1 MNKTKVRLHPT
12 YYLCNIMLRIVV
24 CCLVFSMILLLFFI
38 PNQWIGA
45 QPATPEEFV
54 TYEKQ
59 SGFIK
64 EFAVP
69 FEELGLKGITTDLQ
83 GNVWFYHSTNATSTL
98 VLFNPANG
106 EFTKFPVEGE
116 TVSDEPII
124 NLASSQLAF
133 DTERNAVWFTDSR
146 INSVGRLNIDTA
158 EIRQWPVPTEQAGP
172 MGLTLSP
179 DGNSVW
185 FAEIT
190 GDKIARLDVSSGK
203 IEEYPTGE
211 ESGPAL
217 LAFDNSGQ
225 LWVTLS
231 FADSVLLAQP
241 WALAPNSSLGMS
253 RFSLP
258 EPDRFSPLGI
268 AFSEGKVFLPDHGS
282 SRIIVADANSNL
294 QQYEEYWTSPSSA
307 FPTTLPSQI
316 VSDKQG
322 KIYLTQHGGNR
333 ITEISKDGMMTEY
346 EVATGPLS
354 TVVYLSVAGDG
365 KVWFAEW
372 ASNKIA
378 YLDTAMQ
385 VPFTLNVEKTAV
397 TLDGSSPQIIAVS
410 LNSSS
415 DTAASPVSLS
425 EVEIGLTGMTE
436 SGLQGVAYEAQPPR
450 VNLQD
455 ARSAQSEIQIRA
467 QENARPGNYIAMVR
481 AFAPEK
487 DGLVISRLHPVEL
500 VLDVPE
506 PVSSQ
511 DSNNMFQ
518 NQRQQASDTIVQ
530 DALMI
535 GAPAGAAGLIAFA
548 IYRWKK
554 ARKAERAH

>member
-1 MNKTKVRLHPT
+1 MSRVVHNSIIVIFAITA
-12 YYLCNIMLRIVV
+12 LCFL
-24 CCLVFSMILLLFFI
+24 
-38 PNQWIGA
+38 PNQWVWA
-45 QPATPEEFV
+45 QLPTSPEEFV

-83 GNVWFYHSTNATSTL
+83 GRNVWFYHSTNTTSTL

-106 EFTKFPVEGE
+106 EFTKFPVEGQ
-116 TVSDEPII
+116 TVTDEPII

-133 DTERNAVWFTDSR
+133 DSERNAVWFTDSR

-158 EIRQWPVPTEQAGP
+158 QISLWPVPTEQAGP
-172 MGLTLSP
+172 MGITLSP

-203 IEEYPTGE
+203 IEEYPTGDQ
-211 ESGPAL
+211 SGPAL
-217 LAFDNSGQ
+217 LAFDDSGQ

-282 SRIIVADANSNL
+282 SRIIVADASSNL
-294 QQYEEYWTSPSSA
+294 QQYDEYWTSPSSA

-316 VSDKQG
+316 VVAVSSDKQG
-322 KIYLTQHGGNR
+322 KIYFTQHGGNR
-333 ITEISKDGMMTEY
+333 ITEISKDGMITEY
-346 EVATGPLS
+346 EIPTGPLS
-354 TVVYLSVAGDG
+354 TVVYLSAASDG

-378 YLDTAMQ
+378 
-385 VPFTLNVEKTAV
+385 
-397 TLDGSSPQIIAVS
+397 
-410 LNSSS
+410 
-415 DTAASPVSLS
+415 
-425 EVEIGLTGMTE
+425 
-436 SGLQGVAYEAQPPR
+436 
-450 VNLQD
+450 
-455 ARSAQSEIQIRA
+455 
-467 QENARPGNYIAMVR
+467 
-481 AFAPEK
+481 
-487 DGLVISRLHPVEL
+487 
-500 VLDVPE
+500 
-506 PVSSQ
+506 
-511 DSNNMFQ
+511 
-518 NQRQQASDTIVQ
+518 
-530 DALMI
+530 
-535 GAPAGAAGLIAFA
+535 
-548 IYRWKK
+548 
-554 ARKAERAH
+554 

>member
-1 MNKTKVRLHPT
+1 MV
-12 YYLCNIMLRIVV
+12 RIVIY
-24 CCLVFSMILLLFFI
+24 CLIFSMILLLFFLPNFL
-38 PNQWIGA
+38 PNQFVLA
-45 QPATPEEFV
+45 QLPASPEDFV

-69 FEELGLKGITTDLQ
+69 FEELGLKGISTDLQ
-83 GNVWFYHSTNATSTL
+83 GNIWFYHSTNVTSTL
-98 VLFNPANG
+98 VLFNPPNR
-106 EFTKFPVEGE
+106 EFTKFPVGGE
-116 TVSDEPII
+116 TVTDDPII

-133 DTERNAVWFTDSR
+133 DSERNAVWFTDSR
-146 INSVGRLNIDTA
+146 INSVGRLNIDTGK
-158 EIRQWPVPTEQAGP
+158 INLWPVPTEQAGP
-172 MGLTLSP
+172 MGITLSP

-190 GDKIARLDVSSGK
+190 GDKIARLDMDSGK

-211 ESGPAL
+211 QTGPAL
-217 LAFDNSGQ
+217 LAFDDSGQ

-231 FADSVLLAQP
+231 FANSVLLAQP
-241 WALAPNSSLGMS
+241 WALAPNSSLGTS

-294 QQYEEYWTSPSSA
+294 QQYDEYWTSPSSA

-316 VSDKQG
+316 VPDKDG
-322 KIYLTQHGGNR
+322 NVYFAQHGGNR
-333 ITEISKDGMMTEY
+333 ITKISKDGMMTEY
-346 EVATGPLS
+346 EISTGPLS
-354 TVVYLSVAGDG
+354 TVVYLSVAADG
-365 KVWFAEW
+365 KVWFAER

-378 YLDTAMQ
+378 YLDTTMH
-385 VPFTLNVEKTAV
+385 VPFTLNTEKTAV
-397 TLDGSSPQIIAVS
+397 TLDGGGPQSITVS

-415 DTAASPVSLS
+415 SSSSSDATITTSPVSIS
-425 EVEIGLTGMTE
+425 EVEIGLIGMTE
-436 SGLQGVAYEAQPPR
+436 SGLRDVTYEAQPPR

-455 ARSAQSEIQIRA
+455 STSTQSEIQIRT
-467 QENARPGNYIAMVR
+467 QENSRPGNYIAMVR
-481 AFAPEK
+481 AFAPES
-487 DGLVISRLHPVEL
+487 DGLIISKLYPVEL

-506 PVSSQ
+506 PISSQ
-511 DSNNMFQ
+511 DNNNMFQ
-518 NQRQQASDTIVQ
+518 NQQQTTSDTIVR
-530 DALMI
+530 DVLMI
-535 GAPAGAAGLIAFA
+535 AAPVGAAGLIAFA

-554 ARKAERAH
+554 ARKAERIR

>member
-1 MNKTKVRLHPT
+1 MS
-12 YYLCNIMLRIVV
+12 RIVYYGII
-24 CCLVFSMILLLFFI
+24 VFAVMALSFL
-38 PNQWIGA
+38 PNQWAWA
-45 QPATPEEFV
+45 QLPASQEEFV

-83 GNVWFYHSTNATSTL
+83 GNIWFYHSTNTTSTL
-98 VLFNPANG
+98 VLFDPANR

-116 TVSDEPII
+116 TVTDEPII

-133 DTERNAVWFTDSR
+133 DTGRNAVWFTDSR
-146 INSVGRLNIDTA
+146 INSVGLLNIDTA
-158 EIRQWPVPTEQAGP
+158 EMSLWPVPTEQAGP
-172 MGLTLSP
+172 MGITLSP
-179 DGNSVW
+179 DGDSVW

-211 ESGPAL
+211 QSGPAL
-217 LAFDNSGQ
+217 LAFDDSGQ
-225 LWVTLS
+225 IWVTLS

-241 WALAPNSSLGMS
+241 WALAPNSSFGMS

-268 AFSEGKVFLPDHGS
+268 AFSRGKVFLPDHGS
-282 SRIIVADANSNL
+282 SRIIVADASSNL
-294 QQYEEYWTSPSSA
+294 QQYDEYWTSPSPA

-316 VSDKQG
+316 VVSDKQD
-322 KIYLTQHGGNR
+322 KIYFTQHGGNR
-333 ITEISKDGMMTEY
+333 ITEISNDGMMTEY
-346 EVATGPLS
+346 EVPTGPLS
-354 TVVYLSVAGDG
+354 TIVYLSVAGDG

-378 YLDTAMQ
+378 YLDGTMQ
-385 VPFTLNVEKTAV
+385 VPFTLNVQKMAV
-397 TLDGSSPQIIAVS
+397 TLDGSSPQSIAVS

-415 DTAASPVSLS
+415 SDTTTNTTTSPVFLS
-425 EVEIGLTGMTE
+425 DVEIGLTGMTE
-436 SGLQGVAYEAQPPR
+436 SGLRGVTYEAQPPR
-450 VNLQD
+450 MNLQD
-455 ARSAQSEIQIRA
+455 ARSVQSEIQIRT
-467 QENARPGNYIAMVR
+467 QENARPGNYTIMVR
-481 AFAPEK
+481 AFAPEN
-487 DGLVISRLHPVEL
+487 DGLVISRLYPVEL

-506 PVSSQ
+506 PVSGQ
-511 DSNNMFQ
+511 DSENMFE
-518 NQRQQASDTIVQ
+518 NQVQQASDALVQ
-530 DALMI
+530 SALMI
-535 GAPAGAAGLIAFA
+535 GAPVAAAGLIAFA

-554 ARKAERAH
+554 ARRGERAH

>member
-1 MNKTKVRLHPT
+1 MSTAVHNS
-12 YYLCNIMLRIVV
+12 IIIVFAMMA
-24 CCLVFSMILLLFFI
+24 LSSL
-38 PNQWIGA
+38 PNQWVWA
-45 QPATPEEFV
+45 QLPASQEEFV

-59 SGFIK
+59 SAFIK

-83 GNVWFYHSTNATSTL
+83 GNVWFYHSTNTTSTL

-106 EFTKFPVEGE
+106 EFMKFPVEGG
-116 TVSDEPII
+116 TVTDEPII

-133 DTERNAVWFTDSR
+133 DSERNAVWFTDSR

-158 EIRQWPVPTEQAGP
+158 QVSLWPVPTEQAGP
-172 MGLTLSP
+172 MGITLSP

-190 GDKIARLDVSSGK
+190 GDKIARLDVSSEK

-211 ESGPAL
+211 QTGPAL
-217 LAFDNSGQ
+217 LAFDDSGQ

-241 WALAPNSSLGMS
+241 WALAPNLSLGMS

-268 AFSEGKVFLPDHGS
+268 AFSGGKVFLPDHGS
-282 SRIIVADANSNL
+282 SRVIVADANSNL
-294 QQYEEYWTSPSSA
+294 QQYDEYWTSPSSA

-316 VSDKQG
+316 VAVSDKQG
-322 KIYLTQHGGNR
+322 TLYFTQHGGNR

-346 EVATGPLS
+346 EVPSGPLS
-354 TVVYLSVAGDG
+354 TVVYLSSARDD
-365 KVWFAEW
+365 KVWIAEW

-378 YLDTAMQ
+378 YLDTTMQ
-385 VPFTLNVEKTAV
+385 VPFTLNTEKTTV
-397 TLDGSSPQIIAVS
+397 TLNGSSSQQSIGVS

-415 DTAASPVSLS
+415 DATTTTTSPVSIS

-436 SGLQGVAYEAQPPR
+436 SGLQGVTYEAQPPR
-450 VNLQD
+450 LD
-455 ARSAQSEIQIRA
+455 LRGAKSTQSEIQIRT
-467 QENARPGNYIAMVR
+467 QENARPGNYTIMVR
-481 AFAPEK
+481 AFAPEN
-487 DGLVISRLHPVEL
+487 DGLIISKLYPVEL

-506 PVSSQ
+506 PVSTQ
-511 DSNNMFQ
+511 DSENMFQ
-518 NQRQQASDTIVQ
+518 NQQQISDSIVQ
-530 DALMI
+530 NALMI
-535 GAPAGAAGLIAFA
+535 AAPIGAAGLIAFG

-554 ARKAERAH
+554 VRRAEKGH

>member
-1 MNKTKVRLHPT
+1 
-12 YYLCNIMLRIVV
+12 
-24 CCLVFSMILLLFFI
+24 MILLLFFL
-38 PNQWIGA
+38 PNQWIWA
-45 QPATPEEFV
+45 QTATPEGFV

-59 SGFIK
+59 SDFIK

-69 FEELGLKGITTDLQ
+69 FEELGLKGIATDLQ
-83 GNVWFYHSTNATSTL
+83 GNVWFYHSTNTTSTL

-106 EFTKFPVEGE
+106 EFTKFPVEGQ
-116 TVSDEPII
+116 TVTDEPIT

-133 DTERNAVWFTDSR
+133 DSERNAVWFTDSR

-158 EIRQWPVPTEQAGP
+158 QVSLWPVPTEQAGP
-172 MGLTLSP
+172 MGITLSP

-190 GDKIARLDVSSGK
+190 GDKIARLDVSSEK
-203 IEEYPTGE
+203 IEEYSTGD

-217 LAFDNSGQ
+217 LAFDDSGQ

-294 QQYEEYWTSPSSA
+294 QQYDEYWTSPSPA

-316 VSDKQG
+316 VPNKDG
-322 KIYLTQHGGNR
+322 NVYFAQHGGNR
-333 ITEISKDGMMTEY
+333 ITEINKGGTMTEY
-346 EVATGPLS
+346 EVPTGPLS
-354 TVVYLSVAGDG
+354 TVVYLSVAADG

-378 YLDTAMQ
+378 YLDTEMQ
-385 VPFTLNVEKTAV
+385 VPFTLNVEKTNV
-397 TLDGSSPQIIAVS
+397 TLNGSSPQSIAVS

-415 DTAASPVSLS
+415 SNATTTTPVSIT

-436 SGLQGVAYEAQPPR
+436 SGLRGVIYGAQPPR
-450 VNLQD
+450 MDLQG
-455 ARSAQSEIQIRA
+455 ARSAESEIQIST
-467 QENARPGNYIAMVR
+467 QENARPGNYSIMVR
-481 AFAPEK
+481 AFAPEN
-487 DGLVISRLHPVEL
+487 DGLVISRLYPVEL
-500 VLDVPE
+500 LLDVPE
-506 PVSSQ
+506 PVSTTQ
-511 DSNNMFQ
+511 DSENMFQ
-518 NQRQQASDTIVQ
+518 NQRQQTLDTIVQ
-530 DALMI
+530 DVLMI
-535 GAPAGAAGLIAFA
+535 GAPVGAAGLIAFG

-554 ARKAERAH
+554 ARRAEKGY

>member
-1 MNKTKVRLHPT
+1 
-12 YYLCNIMLRIVV
+12 MLRIVY
-24 CCLVFSMILLLFFI
+24 CLIFSIILLLFFL
-38 PNQWIGA
+38 PNQWIWA
-45 QPATPEEFV
+45 QPASPEDFV

-69 FEELGLKGITTDLQ
+69 FEELGLKGITADLQ
-83 GNVWFYHSTNATSTL
+83 GNVWFYHSTNTTSTL
-98 VLFNPANG
+98 VFFDPANG
-106 EFTKFPVEGE
+106 EFAKFPVEGE
-116 TVSDEPII
+116 TVTDEPII

-133 DTERNAVWFTDSR
+133 DSERNAVWFTDSR

-158 EIRQWPVPTEQAGP
+158 EINLWRVPTEQAGP
-172 MGLTLSP
+172 MGITLSP
-179 DGNSVW
+179 DGNGVW

-211 ESGPAL
+211 QSGPAL
-217 LAFDNSGQ
+217 LAFDDSGQ

-241 WALAPNSSLGMS
+241 WTLAPNSSFGMS

-268 AFSEGKVFLPDHGS
+268 AFSEGKVFLSDHGS
-282 SRIIVADANSNL
+282 SRIIVADASSNL
-294 QQYEEYWTSPSSA
+294 QQYDEYWTSPSSA

-316 VSDKQG
+316 VVSDKQG
-322 KIYLTQHGGNR
+322 KIYFTQHGGNR
-333 ITEISKDGMMTEY
+333 ITEISNDGMMTEY
-346 EVATGPLS
+346 EVPTGPLS
-354 TVVYLSVAGDG
+354 TIVYLSVAGDG

-378 YLDTAMQ
+378 YLDTTMQ
-385 VPFTLNVEKTAV
+385 VPFTLNVQKMAV
-397 TLDGSSPQIIAVS
+397 TLDGSSPQSIAVS

-415 DTAASPVSLS
+415 DTTTSPVSIS
-425 EVEIGLTGMTE
+425 EIEIGLTGMTE
-436 SGLQGVAYEAQPPR
+436 SGLRGVTYEAQPPR

-455 ARSAQSEIQIRA
+455 ARSTQSEIQIRT
-467 QENARPGNYIAMVR
+467 QENARPGNYTIMVR

-487 DGLVISRLHPVEL
+487 DGLVISRLYPVEL

-506 PVSSQ
+506 PVSTQ
-511 DSNNMFQ
+511 DSENMFQ
-518 NQRQQASDTIVQ
+518 NQMQQTSDTTVQ
-530 DALMI
+530 EALMI
-535 GAPAGAAGLIAFA
+535 GAPVGAAGLIAFA

-554 ARKAERAH
+554 ARRAERAH

>member
-1 MNKTKVRLHPT
+1 MV
-12 YYLCNIMLRIVV
+12 
-24 CCLVFSMILLLFFI
+24 
-38 PNQWIGA
+38 WA
-45 QPATPEEFV
+45 QLPASPEDFV
-54 TYEKQ
+54 TYGKQ
-59 SGFIK
+59 SSFIK

-83 GNVWFYHSTNATSTL
+83 GNVWFYHSTNTTSTL

-106 EFTKFPVEGE
+106 EFTKFPVEGQ
-116 TVSDEPII
+116 TVTDVPII

-133 DTERNAVWFTDSR
+133 DGERNAVWFTDSR

-158 EIRQWPVPTEQAGP
+158 EISLWPVPTEQAGP
-172 MGLTLSP
+172 MGITLSP

-203 IEEYPTGE
+203 IEEYPTGDQ
-211 ESGPAL
+211 SGPAL
-217 LAFDNSGQ
+217 LAFDDSGQ

-241 WALAPNSSLGMS
+241 WAIAPNSSLGMS

-294 QQYEEYWTSPSSA
+294 QQCEEYWTSPSPA

-316 VSDKQG
+316 VPDKDG
-322 KIYLTQHGGNR
+322 NVYFAQHGGNR
-333 ITEISKDGMMTEY
+333 ITEINKDGMMTEY
-346 EVATGPLS
+346 EVPTGPLS
-354 TVVYLSVAGDG
+354 TVVYLSVAADG

-378 YLDTAMQ
+378 YLDTTMQ
-385 VPFTLNVEKTAV
+385 IPFTLNTEKTAV
-397 TLDGSSPQIIAVS
+397 TLNGSSPQRIAVS

-415 DTAASPVSLS
+415 DDITTSPVSIS

-436 SGLQGVAYEAQPPR
+436 TGLQGVTYEAQPPR

-455 ARSAQSEIQIRA
+455 STSTLSEIQIRT
-467 QENARPGNYIAMVR
+467 QENSRPGNYIAMVR
-481 AFAPEK
+481 AFALES
-487 DGLVISRLHPVEL
+487 DGLIISKLYPVEL

-506 PVSSQ
+506 PISSQ
-511 DSNNMFQ
+511 DNNNMFQ
-518 NQRQQASDTIVQ
+518 NQQQTTSDTIVQ
-530 DALMI
+530 DVLMI
-535 GAPAGAAGLIAFA
+535 AAPVGAAGLIAFA

-554 ARKAERAH
+554 ARKAERIR

>member
-1 MNKTKVRLHPT
+1 MV
-12 YYLCNIMLRIVV
+12 RIVIY
-24 CCLVFSMILLLFFI
+24 CLIFSMILLLFFLPNFL
-38 PNQWIGA
+38 PNQWIWA
-45 QPATPEEFV
+45 QLPASPEEFV

-64 EFAVP
+64 EFVVP
-69 FEELGLKGITTDLQ
+69 FEELGLKGITTDVR
-83 GNVWFYHSTNATSTL
+83 GNVWFYHSTNTTSML

-106 EFTKFPVEGE
+106 EFTKFPVEGQ
-116 TVSDEPII
+116 TVTDDPII
-124 NLASSQLAF
+124 NLASSQLVF
-133 DTERNAVWFTDSR
+133 DGERNAVWFTDSR
-146 INSVGRLNIDTA
+146 INSIGRLNIDTA
-158 EIRQWPVPTEQAGP
+158 EISLWPVPTEQAGP
-172 MGLTLSP
+172 MGITLSP

-203 IEEYPTGE
+203 IEEYPTGDQ
-211 ESGPAL
+211 SGPAL
-217 LAFDNSGQ
+217 LAFDDSGQ

-231 FADSVLLAQP
+231 LADSVLLAQP
-241 WALAPNSSLGMS
+241 WAIAPNSSLGMS

-268 AFSEGKVFLPDHGS
+268 AFSESKVFLPDHGS

-294 QQYEEYWTSPSSA
+294 QQYEEYWTSPSPA

-316 VSDKQG
+316 VPDKDG
-322 KIYLTQHGGNR
+322 NVYFAQHGGNR
-333 ITEISKDGMMTEY
+333 ITEISKDGTMTEY
-346 EVATGPLS
+346 EVPTGPLS
-354 TVVYLSVAGDG
+354 TVVYLCVAADG

-378 YLDTAMQ
+378 YLDTTMQ
-385 VPFTLNVEKTAV
+385 VPFTLNTEKTAV
-397 TLDGSSPQIIAVS
+397 TLNGSSPQRIAVS

-415 DTAASPVSLS
+415 DDITTSPVSIS

-436 SGLQGVAYEAQPPR
+436 SGLRDVTYEAQPPR

-455 ARSAQSEIQIRA
+455 STSTQSEIQIRT
-467 QENARPGNYIAMVR
+467 QENSRPGNYIAMVR
-481 AFAPEK
+481 AFAPES
-487 DGLVISRLHPVEL
+487 DGLIISKLYPIEL

-518 NQRQQASDTIVQ
+518 NQQQTTSDTIVQ
-530 DALMI
+530 DVLMI
-535 GAPAGAAGLIAFA
+535 AAPVGAAGLIAFA

-554 ARKAERAH
+554 ARKAERTR

>member
-1 MNKTKVRLHPT
+1 MV
-12 YYLCNIMLRIVV
+12 RIVIY
-24 CCLVFSMILLLFFI
+24 CLIFSMILLLFYLPNFL
-38 PNQWIGA
+38 PNQLVWA
-45 QPATPEEFV
+45 QLPASPEDFV
-54 TYEKQ
+54 TYGKQ
-59 SGFIK
+59 SSFIK

-83 GNVWFYHSTNATSTL
+83 GNVWFYHSTNTTSTL

-106 EFTKFPVEGE
+106 EFTKFPVEGQ
-116 TVSDEPII
+116 TVTDVPII

-133 DTERNAVWFTDSR
+133 DGERNAVWFTDSR

-158 EIRQWPVPTEQAGP
+158 EISLWPVPTEQAGP
-172 MGLTLSP
+172 MGITLSP

-203 IEEYPTGE
+203 IEEYPTGDQ
-211 ESGPAL
+211 SGPAL
-217 LAFDNSGQ
+217 LAFDDSGQ

-241 WALAPNSSLGMS
+241 WAIAPNSSLGMS

-294 QQYEEYWTSPSSA
+294 QQCEEYWTSPSPA

-316 VSDKQG
+316 VPDKDG
-322 KIYLTQHGGNR
+322 NVYFAQHGGNR
-333 ITEISKDGMMTEY
+333 ITEINKDGMMTEY
-346 EVATGPLS
+346 EVPTGPLS
-354 TVVYLSVAGDG
+354 TVVYLSVAADG

-378 YLDTAMQ
+378 YLDTTMQ
-385 VPFTLNVEKTAV
+385 IPFTLNTEKTAV
-397 TLDGSSPQIIAVS
+397 TLNGSSPQRIAVS

-415 DTAASPVSLS
+415 DDITTSPVSIS

-436 SGLQGVAYEAQPPR
+436 TGLQGVTYEAQPPR

-455 ARSAQSEIQIRA
+455 STSTLSEIQIRT
-467 QENARPGNYIAMVR
+467 QENSRPGNYIAMVR
-481 AFAPEK
+481 AFALES
-487 DGLVISRLHPVEL
+487 DGLIISKLYPVEL

-506 PVSSQ
+506 PISSQ
-511 DSNNMFQ
+511 DNNNMFQ
-518 NQRQQASDTIVQ
+518 NQQQTTSDTIVQ
-530 DALMI
+530 DVLMI
-535 GAPAGAAGLIAFA
+535 AAPVGAAGLIAFA

-554 ARKAERAH
+554 ARKAERIR

>member
-1 MNKTKVRLHPT
+1 
-12 YYLCNIMLRIVV
+12 MLRIVY
-24 CCLVFSMILLLFFI
+24 CLIFSIILLLFFL
-38 PNQWIGA
+38 PNQWIWA
-45 QPATPEEFV
+45 QPASPEDFV

-69 FEELGLKGITTDLQ
+69 FEELGLKRITTDLQ
-83 GNVWFYHSTNATSTL
+83 GNVWFYHSTNTTSTL
-98 VLFNPANG
+98 VFFDPANG
-106 EFTKFPVEGE
+106 EFAKFPVEGE
-116 TVSDEPII
+116 TVADEPII

-133 DTERNAVWFTDSR
+133 DSERSAVWFTDSR

-158 EIRQWPVPTEQAGP
+158 EISLWPVPTEQAGP
-172 MGLTLSP
+172 MGITLSP

-211 ESGPAL
+211 QSGPSL
-217 LAFDNSGQ
+217 LAFDDSGQ

-241 WALAPNSSLGMS
+241 WALAPNSSFGMS

-282 SRIIVADANSNL
+282 SRIIVADASSNL
-294 QQYEEYWTSPSSA
+294 QQYDEYWTSPSSA

-316 VSDKQG
+316 VVSDKQD
-322 KIYLTQHGGNR
+322 KLYFAQHGGNR
-333 ITEISKDGMMTEY
+333 ITEISNDGMMTEY
-346 EVATGPLS
+346 EVPTGPLS
-354 TVVYLSVAGDG
+354 TIVYLSVAGDG

-378 YLDTAMQ
+378 YLDTTMQ
-385 VPFTLNVEKTAV
+385 VPFTLNVQKMAV
-397 TLDGSSPQIIAVS
+397 TLDGSSPQSITVS

-415 DTAASPVSLS
+415 DTTTSPVSIS
-425 EVEIGLTGMTE
+425 EIEIGLTGMTE
-436 SGLQGVAYEAQPPR
+436 SGLRGVTYEAQPPR

-455 ARSAQSEIQIRA
+455 ARSTQSEIQIRT
-467 QENARPGNYIAMVR
+467 QENARPGNYTIMVR

-487 DGLVISRLHPVEL
+487 DGLVISRLYPVEL

-506 PVSSQ
+506 PVSTQ
-511 DSNNMFQ
+511 DSENMFQ
-518 NQRQQASDTIVQ
+518 NQMQQTSDTTVQ

-535 GAPAGAAGLIAFA
+535 GAPVGAAGLIAFA

-554 ARKAERAH
+554 ARRAERAH

>member
-1 MNKTKVRLHPT
+1 MV
-12 YYLCNIMLRIVV
+12 
-24 CCLVFSMILLLFFI
+24 LLLFFP

-45 QPATPEEFV
+45 QPSTPEQFV

-59 SGFIK
+59 SSFIK

-83 GNVWFYHSTNATSTL
+83 RNVWFYHSTNKTSTL
-98 VLFNPANG
+98 VLFNPANE
-106 EFTKFPVEGE
+106 EFTKFPVEGQ
-116 TVSDEPII
+116 TITDEPII

-133 DTERNAVWFTDSR
+133 DSERNAVWFTDSR

-158 EIRQWPVPTEQAGP
+158 EISLWPVPTKQAGP
-172 MGLTLSP
+172 MGITLSP

-190 GDKIARLDVSSGK
+190 GDKIARFDVSSGK
-203 IEEYPTGE
+203 IEEYSTGE
-211 ESGPAL
+211 QTGPAL
-217 LAFDNSGQ
+217 LAFDDSGQ

-241 WALAPNSSLGMS
+241 WALAPNSSLGTS

-294 QQYEEYWTSPSSA
+294 QQYDEYWTSPSSA

-316 VSDKQG
+316 VAAVSDKQD
-322 KIYLTQHGGNR
+322 KLYFAQHGGNR
-333 ITEISKDGMMTEY
+333 ITEINKDGMMTEY
-346 EVATGPLS
+346 EVPTGSLS
-354 TVVYLSVAGDG
+354 TVVYLSAASDG

-385 VPFTLNVEKTAV
+385 VPFTLNTEKTAV
-397 TLDGSSPQIIAVS
+397 TLNGSSPQSIGVS

-415 DTAASPVSLS
+415 NATNTTSSVSLS
-425 EVEIGLTGMTE
+425 QVEIGLVGMTE
-436 SGLQGVAYEAQPPR
+436 SGLQGVTYEAQPPR
-450 VNLQD
+450 MDLQD
-455 ARSAQSEIQIRA
+455 IRSTQSEIQIST
-467 QENARPGNYIAMVR
+467 QENARPGNYTLMVR
-481 AFAPEK
+481 AFAPEQ
-487 DGLVISRLHPVEL
+487 DGLVISKLYPVKL

-506 PVSSQ
+506 PVSGQ
-511 DSNNMFQ
+511 DSENMFQ
-518 NQRQQASDTIVQ
+518 NQVQQTSDTTVQ
-530 DALMI
+530 EALMI
-535 GAPAGAAGLIAFA
+535 AAPVGAAGLIAFG

-554 ARKAERAH
+554 GRRAEKAH